1 MFNTRIR
8 NSVWLPALIASAVSL
23 AAVAPAALAEN
34 TDPPHTGH
42 ITGKTVVAGLCSAL
56 IWPGIGQAINDQKG
70 KKVATHAVLGILP
83 PVRLVS
89 GWDALVDR
97 DGGWWNGKI

>member
-1 MFNTRIR
+1 MNTRRLHKHI
-8 NSVWLPALIASAVSL
+8 WLPALLATAVSIATL
-23 AAVAPAALAEN
+23 APAAQAEN

-42 ITGKTVVAGLCSAL
+42 ISGKTVVAGLCSAL